1 MLADWLGSHEGFF
14 PFGRDTGDRL
24 TFAPMAAADALRSVG
39 LDARDYQAVLA
50 QQSPDLAAVFGFAP
64 QPLRPLQQVLA
75 AWPVNEQDRLL
86 ILEAE
91 TGSGKT
97 EAALARFLAL
107 FAAGGVDGLYFALLM
122 TVAELFKLLIN
133 IYLWGIVIQAVLS
146 WFNPDPRHPAAR
158 LLAQLTDPVLRPV
171 QKRLPPVSGIDL
183 SPMVVIVALIFI
195 SLLLQDLLGLWAGGW
210 R

>member
-1 MLADWLGSHEGFF
+1 MSATLFLIQTAFGFYILAVMLRFLLQYVRADFYNPLVQFLVRITN
-14 PFGRDTGDRL
+14 PPL
-24 TFAPMAAADALRSVG
+24 LPLRRIIPGYRG
-39 LDARDYQAVLA
+39 LDLASVVLA
-50 QQSPDLAAVFGFAP
+50 VV
-64 QPLRPLQQVLA
+64 LQLTEVTLI
-75 AWPVNEQDRLL
+75 LL
-86 ILEAE
+86 INQRLSVE
-91 TGSGKT
+91 
-97 EAALARFLAL
+97 
-107 FAAGGVDGLYFALLM
+107 GVLLM